1 MCRAPTSVNAML
13 PPYIIEELRRRE
25 EALREERARPQPS
38 LELPLPMPSRER
50 PSRPPDRKPG
60 SERGVEIIDVM

>member
-1 MCRAPTSVNAML
+1 ML

-25 EALREERARPQPS
+25 EALREERARPQPT
-38 LELPLPMPSRER
+38 LELPIPMPRRDR
-50 PSRPPDRKPG
+50 PSRPPERAPG